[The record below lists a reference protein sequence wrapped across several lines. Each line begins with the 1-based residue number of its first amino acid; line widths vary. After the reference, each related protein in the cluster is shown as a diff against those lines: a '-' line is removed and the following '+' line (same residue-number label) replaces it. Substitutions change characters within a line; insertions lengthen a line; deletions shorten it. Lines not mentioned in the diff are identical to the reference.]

1 MPPASRLGRLGRLT
15 LILCAIPLTTLHAQ
29 QDQTG
34 GVADL
39 RQWLTAVERHVP
51 GEADEPAIVVASWNR
66 RDLASLFPYIRAYF
80 DVLKLGPAAPRRSI
94 AVDEMNVIRKLAVT
108 SGGLRDPLRFAKRA
122 AMLHADVAILRIDR
136 TPAVMAFRN
145 RAIVRRPPD
154 ASIPARS
161 FATGV
166 DGQYQGDSEGEGHW
180 DAGRTILDFVRPP
193 APDPDIQL
201 WYRAGAAAM
210 MAQGNYAEALP
221 HLSHGLS
228 LFPGDAQLLLA
239 SGCLYEVLGSPRIQ
253 TLVRRV
259 QSAGGQVA
267 IEDERTNLT
276 RAERLLRQ
284 ALAVDKNHTEARIR
298 LGRVLG
304 EQGKIQEAAILLRP
318 RAAGRDSPL
327 LSYYRALFL
336 GHVEDESGDSSAA
349 AAAYREASEWFPQ
362 AQSPR
367 LSLALLAVR
376 TGDRDALTTT
386 LALLR
391 ARVSNASTK
400 DDPWWVYDMCEGR
413 DADALTTELR
423 QTTGEPRR

>member
-1 MPPASRLGRLGRLT
+1 MWRTQLALLT
-15 LILCAIPLTTLHAQ
+15 VIFCAITPTPLRS
-29 QDQTG
+29 QDETG
-34 GVADL
+34 GIPALQRWV
-39 RQWLTAVERHVP
+39 TAVEKHVP
-51 GEADEPAIVVASWNR
+51 GEVDDAAIVVASSSR

-80 DVLKLGPAAPRRSI
+80 DVLRQGPSAPRRSLS
-94 AVDEMNVIRKLAVT
+94 VDEMEAVRKIAVAVG
-108 SGGLRDPLRFAKRA
+108 SLRDPLRFAKRA
-122 AMLHADVAILRIDR
+122 AMLHADVAILKVDR
-136 TPAVMAFRN
+136 SPAATANRN
-145 RAIVRRPPD
+145 RAVVRRPPD
-154 ASIPARS
+154 GSIPERS
-161 FATGV
+161 YATGV

-221 HLSHGLS
+221 HLSHGIS
-228 LFPGDAQLLLA
+228 LFPADAQLLLA

-267 IEDERTNLT
+267 VDDERTNLA

-304 EQGKIQEAAILLRP
+304 EQGNLREAAIILRS

-336 GHVEDESGDSSAA
+336 GHVEDEIGDASAA
-349 AAAYREASEWFPQ
+349 EAAFREAAEWFPQ

-367 LSLALLAVR
+367 LSLALLAIR
-376 TGDRDALTTT
+376 AGDRDALNTS

-391 ARVSNASTK
+391 ARMAKSSTK

-413 DADALTTELR
+413 DLDSLVTELR
-423 QTTGEPRR
+423 QTTDEARR